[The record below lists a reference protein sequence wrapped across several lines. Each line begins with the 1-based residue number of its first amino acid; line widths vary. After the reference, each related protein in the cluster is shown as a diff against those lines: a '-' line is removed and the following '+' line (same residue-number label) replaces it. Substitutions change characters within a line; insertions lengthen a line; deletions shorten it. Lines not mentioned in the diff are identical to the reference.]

1 MCALATDTAAQ
12 LGDACSQLV
21 AGSWRDDVPTKKQQ
35 DKAAVAKDVL
45 TIMQAP
51 ERIASSLED
60 HKHVAAAVHLLSARQ
75 RYEALHRSS
84 SPAVAEWLSVPFVRL
99 RARALMSES
108 QVQTIVDATHRALR
122 ADTSRTAIKANGAPD
137 DATSELADA
146 MGASVLV
153 QGLSLHDA
161 LDTFLEARSAAVR
174 AICHNISAAEPET
187 TAEAAADER
196 EESLEGLE
204 ALLRQ
209 VCLAVVGSACQAL
222 LLLCPVNVPNS
233 DVSTGTASQ
242 QQRLPLLVTLLTEL
256 SGVPIRRDM
265 QTPVDESECCASVRA
280 WLQAMCAAVNAATT
294 AALHRV
300 RGGKGLAAIELSL
313 RTCTKQALLPGRA
326 GAGEG
331 QGEGG
336 RALSSSFEFLWGKV
350 SEANVWVA
358 LFGAAFTKR
367 SKQVVAARFSAIETG
382 IGPLLKRELQD
393 ILEDSHMV
401 AHAPQRQRRASVQ
414 QLFQAR
420 HPLEDTKRDTDA
432 PAQPWAAQCTP
443 CSLRFLSL
451 LQEAVLDCQKLVG
464 DFAEG
469 HECDAGVRTQK
480 GSHQSSGLGVMN
492 GSSGAGK
499 GQTWDGEADERS
511 DLLWRSASDAVR
523 QLSKLLEEEV
533 AVLDKSRKDVGQVGV
548 DQALYLAQTS
558 SAVET
563 HVASILEL
571 LPRTSARRGADG
583 VSGVEVAH
591 LQAVAR
597 RGYAIWSSALVGR
610 GRDKLGKA
618 LRELRQ
624 LGDDAKRAWET
635 VEVPVESESG
645 ENKTEKL
652 AVPCALLPHSLS
664 LLLDAVSAIHDVQT
678 PPLPLQVELLLSISR
693 LCGSRSGL
701 RWSNLFCVGCTHTHT
716 GWHGAGAD
724 AAACGRR
731 GCGA

>member
-1 MCALATDTAAQ
+1 MRALVADTAAQ
-12 LGDACSQLV
+12 LGDSCSQMV
-21 AGSWRDDVPTKKQQ
+21 AGSWREDVPTKKKQ

-108 QVQTIVDATHRALR
+108 QVKAIVDATHRALR
-122 ADTSRTAIKANGAPD
+122 ADTLRTAIKADGAPD

-153 QGLSLHDA
+153 QGLSPHDA

-174 AICHNISAAEPET
+174 AICHNISAAEPEA

-222 LLLCPVNVPNS
+222 LLFCPVNVPNS
-233 DVSTGTASQ
+233 DVSAGAASQ
-242 QQRLPLLVTLLTEL
+242 QQRRPILVTLLTEL

-265 QTPVDESECCASVRA
+265 QAPVDESECCASVRA

-313 RTCTKQALLPGRA
+313 RTCTKQALLPGGG

-331 QGEGG
+331 EGEGG
-336 RALSSSFEFLWGKV
+336 RALSLNLEFLWGKV

-367 SKQVVAARFSAIETG
+367 SKQVVAARFSAIQTG

-420 HPLEDTKRDTDA
+420 HPPEDTKRDADA

-443 CSLRFLSL
+443 CALRFLSL

-469 HECDAGVRTQK
+469 HENDAGVRAQK
-480 GSHQSSGLGVMN
+480 GSKQSSGLGMMN
-492 GSSGAGK
+492 GSSRAGK
-499 GQTWDGEADERS
+499 GQTGDGEADERS

-523 QLSKLLEEEV
+523 QLSQLLEEEV

-571 LPRTSARRGADG
+571 LPRASARGGADG
-583 VSGVEVAH
+583 LSGVDVAH
-591 LQAVAR
+591 LQAVAS
-597 RGYAIWSSALVGR
+597 RGYAIWASALVGR

-618 LRELRQ
+618 LREMRQ

-652 AVPCALLPHSLS
+652 AVPCALLPHSLC

-678 PPLPLQVELLLSISR
+678 PPLALQVEQLLSVAR
-693 LCGSRSGL
+693 L
-701 RWSNLFCVGCTHTHT
+701 
-716 GWHGAGAD
+716 
-724 AAACGRR
+724 R
-731 GCGA
+731 G